1 MKRLRARG
9 KEASKK
15 KEMVFPDWSDSEN
28 DDWGA
33 EWKGE
38 NWSMEAVDSVLN
50 VVTTPERRPTFT
62 ATGMGPRLRPNCTG
76 CSGGQDEDE
85 PWYVCSC
92 QPDEAPQGAMEARRI
107 QLFKDDWAGNVQ
119 EDTGPP
125 PVPEF
130 PFGLSLPLDKPAAVT
145 KKAKKIV
152 NKKLEKGSAT
162 VCREYAT
169 TKKTLRLIKKKLSM
183 EEALAWKDQSA
194 ERRTLRLV
202 NNGGA
207 LLRHFANPPEV
218 TTTVQIHRHK

>member
-1 MKRLRARG
+1 
-9 KEASKK
+9 
-15 KEMVFPDWSDSEN
+15 MVFPDWSDSEN

-33 EWKGE
+33 DWKGE
-38 NWSMEAVDSVLN
+38 NWSSEAVGSVLG

-76 CSGGQDEDE
+76 CSENQNEDE

-92 QPDEAPQGAMEARRI
+92 QPDEAAQGAMEVRRI
-107 QLFKDDWAGNVQ
+107 QLFKDNWTGNVQ

-125 PVPEF
+125 PVPEL
-130 PFGLSLPLDKPAAVT
+130 PFGRNRPLAEPAAAT
-145 KKAKKIV
+145 RKAKKIV
-152 NKKLEKGSAT
+152 NKKLERGSAT
-162 VCREYAT
+162 VWREHAT
-169 TKKTLRLIKKKLSM
+169 AKKTLRLVNKKLSK

-207 LLRHFANPPEV
+207 LLKHFANPPEV
-218 TTTVQIHRHK
+218 TLRV